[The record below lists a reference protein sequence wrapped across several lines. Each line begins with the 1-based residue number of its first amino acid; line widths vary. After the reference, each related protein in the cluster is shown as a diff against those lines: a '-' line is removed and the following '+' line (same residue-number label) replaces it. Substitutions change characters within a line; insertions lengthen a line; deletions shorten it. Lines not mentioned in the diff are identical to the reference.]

1 MPTLWT
7 EDILGAGFESA
18 TLEVPAADGGSRRA
32 TLVRHLPEASGIQP
46 GPQAVLYLHGWS
58 DYFFNAELAAF
69 WHRQGVSFYAL
80 DVHNHGR
87 NLRTAGQEENDDGAP
102 APEGADPGARTVGAG
117 DLAGYA
123 SDLADYDDE
132 IAAAMDAVR
141 EDTASR
147 LDLQTGVVKTILM
160 GHSTGGLVAAL
171 WTDRNPGAVHALV
184 LNSPWLEMHRSS
196 LVRRAA
202 ATVIDPI
209 SRIRPEAEIRL
220 PARGFYWR
228 SISSEAEGEWDLDPK
243 MRPQYAFPVR
253 AGWLSAV
260 WQGQAAV
267 DKGLGITVPILVLT
281 SARSVYGPLWH
292 EEMKSADAV
301 LDVETM
307 AASAV
312 KLGSS
317 VTVERIDSAL
327 HDVFLSK
334 SEVRADAYRR
344 LERWIKAYVLDS

>member
-1 MPTLWT
+1 MPTVWT

-18 TLEVPAADGGSRRA
+18 TLEVPAAGGGSRRA
-32 TLVRHLPEASGIQP
+32 TLVRHLPESAVIQSGHV
-46 GPQAVLYLHGWS
+46 VLYLHGWS

-69 WHRQGVSFYAL
+69 WHRQGISFYAL

-87 NLRTAGQEENDDGAP
+87 NLRSAGQKEYDDAP
-102 APEGADPGARTVGAG
+102 APEDADPGVRTVGAG

-132 IAAAMDAVR
+132 IAAAMGAVR
-141 EDTASR
+141 ADTASR
-147 LDLQTGVVKTILM
+147 LGLQPDVVKIILM

-228 SISSEAEGEWDLDPK
+228 SISSEAEGEWDLDPQ

-253 AGWLSAV
+253 AGWLSAI

-267 DKGLGITVPILVLT
+267 DKGLGISVPILVLT

-344 LERWIKAYVLDS
+344 LERWIKAYVLGT